1 MSLSK
6 IKKFQSQSKIPL
18 DIVTNVRLDTLLVY
32 LIDVLEEQADM
43 ISELRKEIS
52 NGCGK
57 NIE

>member
-43 ISELRKEIS
+43 ISELREEIS

>member
-6 IKKFQSQSKIPL
+6 IKKFQSQSKVPL

-43 ISELRKEIS
+43 ISELREEIS
-52 NGCGK
+52 NSCGK